1 MSSSESESD
10 DKAELVECQ
19 FEPGFAEEKIVSQND
34 GCFFT
39 GS

>member
-1 MSSSESESD
+1 MFSSESDSD
-10 DKAELVECQ
+10 DKAEVVGCQ
-19 FEPGFAEEKIVSQND
+19 FEPGFAGGKIVSQND